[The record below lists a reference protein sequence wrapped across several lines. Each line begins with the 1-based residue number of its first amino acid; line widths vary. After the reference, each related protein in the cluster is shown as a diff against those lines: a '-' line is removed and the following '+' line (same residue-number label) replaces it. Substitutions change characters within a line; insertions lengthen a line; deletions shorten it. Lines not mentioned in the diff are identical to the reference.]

1 MPIRFTLAGWQ
12 MNLMM
17 RERTLDRIE
26 NELVSGI
33 TRAVTRP
40 PRSTAPQTAVLPT
53 GPGRGPRGAPSNKFC
68 GAYFQILIH
77 KRIDCCR
84 HSTTTVSQLA
94 VTEALAP
101 PLSLKTPLPQDLPS
115 SFSPVIATQAY
126 D

>member
-53 GPGRGPRGAPSNKFC
+53 GPGRGPRGAPLK
-68 GAYFQILIH
+68 QILRRLLPIIN
-77 KRIDCCR
+77 R
-84 HSTTTVSQLA
+84 
-94 VTEALAP
+94 EA
-101 PLSLKTPLPQDLPS
+101 
-115 SFSPVIATQAY
+115 
-126 D
+126 